1 MFEGSEGGTQ
11 LKEKE
16 GCLGTHTTPKWG
28 KKKYFDINGSSKWK
42 QMGGWT
48 NTKQG

>member
-16 GCLGTHTTPKWG
+16 GCSGTHNSQMR
-28 KKKYFDINGSSKWK
+28 KKKKCFDINGSSK
-42 QMGGWT
+42 
-48 NTKQG
+48 